1 MRMGPAQRPSNRS
14 GRSLQNSVVAALASL
29 VSIALWFGLSTKTG
43 PGGSAVFSVPPV
55 FAQMPQVPIQFLG
68 GETYTPGNA
77 DGGFVLKR
85 ESDCTLSEY
94 FVNFAAAS
102 VSQIRDDQE
111 QRNFRAN

>member
-1 MRMGPAQRPSNRS
+1 MRMGPAPRPSNRS
-14 GRSLQNSVVAALASL
+14 GRFLRKCVLAALASL

-43 PGGSAVFSVPPV
+43 PRGSRVFSIPPV
-55 FAQMPQVPIQFLG
+55 FAQMPQVPIQLLG

-94 FVNFAAAS
+94 FVNFAGES
-102 VSQIRDDQE
+102 VTPGQTKYEDILHQ
-111 QRNFRAN
+111 